1 MVLSAFCLAL
11 VTAGCSGDDDK
22 DKKKA
27 SNEPSSV
34 ITGDPK
40 DEKQLVAKTAKCTA
54 EVSTSGEYE
63 AEWGGDA
70 QVRTGG
76 KSADDTGPN
85 AIYTLNDKQEPARPL
100 QPRARVQGQ
109 HLHVGRQHVVLQ
121 RPGRRRV
128 TRHRQARQARLG
140 RRHRSPPSA
149 ATRSRSVAEFTCG
162 KTKQQ

>member
-1 MVLSAFCLAL
+1 MVLSVLCLAL

-85 AIYTLNDKQEPARPL
+85 AIYTLNDKRNRLALYSPGPEFKGSISMSVGNTSYSSDPADAESLDIDKRGKH
-100 QPRARVQGQ
+100 ASVDTT
-109 HLHVGRQHVVLQ
+109 
-121 RPGRRRV
+121 V
-128 TRHRQARQARLG
+128 TSIGGDEIQV
-140 RRHRSPPSA
+140 
-149 ATRSRSVAEFTCG
+149 VAEFTCG